1 MPMANKLTA
10 HNRAKKRFRMICNRR
25 SGVFMFTA
33 GSITDAKQQGIK
45 HFNGPVSFGGIVVN
59 D

>member
-10 HNRAKKRFRMICNRR
+10 HNRAKKSFRMICTRIN
-25 SGVFMFTA
+25 SVMSFKAFN
-33 GSITDAKQQGIK
+33 ITDARNQAMN

-59 D
+59 N